1 MCLHFVC
8 NLTRYARIFLTMQNQ
23 SMPKRQRARKKK
35 TVVAR
40 EAGFSIRTFRDGFIV
55 QVRRKGFKEKPRTFA
70 TLEAARLYCQ
80 QLAANQTNE
89 GLAGFDLDAEQRLDA
104 RKAIAALGGRANLFA
119 AAQAWLRLNPAAD
132 ALTVAQL
139 FEQHLDDLQKRNRR
153 PDTLRERNQRL
164 NRFAVDYGNHAATAI
179 MPRDVEQWL
188 TLRLPE
194 KSFNPF
200 RVSLSAAFSFALKNG
215 IVPVNPVAAI
225 APKTV
230 EHGEPVFWPVETVA
244 KIMHAAADLDAKRA
258 AMRAAL
264 EETPAQPW
272 PPLTPYLAL
281 SAFAGL
287 RPDESRRLDWS
298 NLNLDEAL
306 IRIPAAA
313 SKVRRARLVPMPENL
328 VRWLLPYR
336 KTTGAIS
343 PSAITIKRGRKSVLK
358 AAGVKDWPQDVLRHS
373 FATHWMAA
381 HAHEGKLAEMMGNSP
396 AMIQRHYKGLATAK
410 EGAKYFKIE
419 PPAAGN
425 VIQLRQAV
433 A

>member
-1 MCLHFVC
+1 
-8 NLTRYARIFLTMQNQ
+8 
-23 SMPKRQRARKKK
+23 MPKRQRARKKK

-55 QVRRKGFKEKPRTFA
+55 QVRRKGFKEKPKTFA
-70 TLEAARLYCQ
+70 NLEAARLYCRE
-80 QLAANQTNE
+80 LDTKRTNE
-89 GLAGFDLDAEQRLDA
+89 GLSGFDLDAEQRLDA
-104 RKAIAALGGRANLFA
+104 RKAIAALSGRANLFA

-153 PDTLRERNQRL
+153 PDTLRERTQRL

-200 RVSLSAAFSFALKNG
+200 RLSLSAAFSFAVKRG
-215 IVPVNPVAAI
+215 IVPVNPVSAVAS
-225 APKTV
+225 KTV

-244 KIMHAAADLDAKRA
+244 KIMHAAAALDAQ
-258 AMRAAL
+258 RAAL
-264 EETPAQPW
+264 SIAAPITPC
-272 PPLTPYLAL
+272 LAL

-287 RPDESRRLDWS
+287 RPDEARRLDWS
-298 NLNLDEAL
+298 NVNLDEAL

-313 SKVRRARLVPMPENL
+313 SKVRRARLVPMPKNL
-328 VRWLLPYR
+328 IRWLLPYR
-336 KTTGAIS
+336 RATGSVS
-343 PSAITIKRGRKSVLK
+343 PSTITIKRGRKAVLE
-358 AAGVKDWPQDVLRHS
+358 AAGVEDWPQDVLRHS
-373 FATHWMAA
+373 FASYHMAV
-381 HAHEGKLAEMMGNSP
+381 HSHEGKLAEIMGNSP
-396 AMIQRHYKGLATAK
+396 RVIQAHYKGLATAK

-419 PPAAGN
+419 PPADGN